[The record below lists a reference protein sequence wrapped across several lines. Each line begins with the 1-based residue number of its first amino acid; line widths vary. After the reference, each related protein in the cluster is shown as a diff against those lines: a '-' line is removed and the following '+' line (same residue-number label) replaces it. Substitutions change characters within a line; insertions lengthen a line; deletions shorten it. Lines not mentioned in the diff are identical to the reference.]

1 MLAGGVA
8 TNVELG
14 YRSKDG
20 PPRHIVCNGLLKD
33 GLIDAYGRDVTH
45 EWARAADLARAQD
58 ALPQAENRLSPTL
71 FGKQQLFARLPGR
84 TGSMQPRSAFLNDN
98 N

>member
-20 PPRHIVCNGLLKD
+20 PPRHIVWNGLLKD
-33 GLIDAYGRDVTH
+33 GLIDPYGRDVTH
-45 EWARAADLARAQD
+45 ERARAADLARAQD
-58 ALPQAENRLSPTL
+58 ALPQAENRLSPTSSENSNCSRVCL
-71 FGKQQLFARLPGR
+71 AAPVLCSPAHPF
-84 TGSMQPRSAFLNDN
+84 
-98 N
+98 